1 MVQNLPVNVGDT
13 GSIPGW
19 EDPLEKEMAT
29 HSSILFFFFFLN
41 LFFNLRKIALLIG
54 YCIGF
59 CHTATQISHN
69 YTYTSLS

>member
-1 MVQNLPVNVGDT
+1 MVQDLPVNVGDT
-13 GSIPGW
+13 VSIPRW
-19 EDPLEKEMAT
+19 EDPLEKDMAT
-29 HSSILFFFFFLN
+29 HSSIVFFIFLN

-59 CHTATQISHN
+59 CRTATQISHN